1 MSAQQDINWFEKL
14 PFPVAVVRLLDQV
27 IVECN
32 PSALELFGRASSD
45 IGTVTLWDVVAHID
59 WNEISVPG
67 NGTSIIATRGDS
79 SVGLMTFRRPDE
91 TKFMAWVYAV
101 GITDEDGIVRH
112 RASVILSEI
121 VNLSYESLGE
131 QITKLINRNI
141 FADAVVNSAHEI
153 NNSLMSLQAN
163 FEKLALP
170 ETDREVI
177 NRAFSRLKDTGDF
190 LSKLGDKSR
199 IEPSPTVEQPEPQ
212 SDEQESKLKILIVE
226 NEPDLLNI
234 LTSFLETAGFV
245 VTTGSNLMEGQERCE
260 SKQFDF
266 ALLDIELGDGVGTT
280 LADSLRIDSPATKVI
295 LMTGFSRHAQKYENR
310 PDMEFLRKPFSV
322 FQLLE
327 LIQSRVN

>member
-1 MSAQQDINWFEKL
+1 MNAQQEIKWFEKL

-45 IGTVTLWDVVAHID
+45 IGTITLWDVVAHVD
-59 WNEISVPG
+59 WNEINVPG
-67 NGTSIIATRGDS
+67 KGTSLIATRGDS
-79 SVGLMTFRRPDE
+79 SVGLLTFRRSDE

-131 QITKLINRNI
+131 QITQLINRNI
-141 FADAVVNSAHEI
+141 FSDAVVNSAHEI

-177 NRAFSRLKDTGDF
+177 NRAFSRLKDAGDF
-190 LSKLGDKSR
+190 LAKLGDKSR
-199 IEPSPTVEQPEPQ
+199 IEPSPTVEQPEPR
-212 SDEQESKLKILIVE
+212 SVVPGSMIKILIVE

-245 VTTGSNLMEGQERCE
+245 VTTGSNLKEGIERCE
-260 SKQFDF
+260 SEQFDF

-280 LADSLRIDSPATKVI
+280 LAESLLNDSPTTKVI
-295 LMTGFSRHAQKYENR
+295 LMTGFSRHAKLYENN
-310 PDMEFLRKPFSV
+310 PDVSFLHKPFSV
-322 FQLLE
+322 FELLE
-327 LIQSRVN
+327 TIQSKVN